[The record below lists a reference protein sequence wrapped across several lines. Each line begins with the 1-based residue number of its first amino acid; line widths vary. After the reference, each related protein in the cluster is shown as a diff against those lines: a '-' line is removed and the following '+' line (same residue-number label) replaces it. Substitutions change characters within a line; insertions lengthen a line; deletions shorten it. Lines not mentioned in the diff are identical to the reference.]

1 MPARGNLR
9 TTSTGG
15 ASLRR
20 LLLAPLAVLLQRVA
34 MRFPGAVER
43 FYARGLFPLIG
54 RALNTLTG
62 WIPFSL
68 AELTVWALVLAGTVW
83 VFHTLLSVAGASRGG
98 RLTTLWRRAAGLLV
112 LLASVYFWF
121 IVLWGLNYARQ
132 PFATIAG
139 LVVRPSSTA
148 ELGELCADLID
159 RANALRLSVK
169 EDANGIMRL
178 NGSIPDALRRAQL
191 GYLRAAE
198 VLPVLDG
205 RYGRPKGVVSSRL
218 WSYTGIAGAYFPFTG
233 EANVNTA
240 MPASSIP
247 HTACHEMAHQRGFA
261 REDEANYIAY
271 LACRLHPDPDFQYS
285 GTLAAVTEAMYQLR
299 QRDPARY
306 AELVKRLSD
315 GVRRDLRNEYD
326 FWHRY
331 EGPVADI
338 SERMNDRYL
347 KSNGQ
352 TDGVQSYG
360 RMVDLLLAEYRQRKV
375 NETSRPSRSRLG
387 AAR

>member
-1 MPARGNLR
+1 MPRHNVRITCLAYDGLQ
-9 TTSTGG
+9 
-15 ASLRR
+15 R
-20 LLLAPLAVLLQRVA
+20 LLLAPLALLLQRVA
-34 MRFPGAVER
+34 MHFPGAVER
-43 FYARGLFPLIG
+43 LYARGLFPLIG
-54 RALNTLTG
+54 RALNTLTA

-68 AELTVWALVLAGTVW
+68 AELTVWALALAGLTWIIRTVRR
-83 VFHTLLSVAGASRGG
+83 VACAERGR
-98 RLTTLWRRAAGLLV
+98 RLPALWRRIAGLLV
-112 LLASVYFWF
+112 LLAGVYFWF

-139 LVVRPSSTA
+139 LEVRPSSTA
-148 ELGELCADLID
+148 ELADLCADLID
-159 RANALRLSVK
+159 RANALRLNVK
-169 EDANGIMRL
+169 EDANGVMRL
-178 NGSIPDALRRAQL
+178 NDSVDGALRRASL

-198 VLPVLDG
+198 VFPVLGG
-205 RYGRPKGVVSSRL
+205 RYGRPKGVFSSRL

-271 LACRLHPDPDFQYS
+271 LVCRLHPDADFQYS

-306 AELVKRLSD
+306 AELVKRFSD
-315 GVRRDLRNEYD
+315 GVRRDLRNEYE
-326 FWHRY
+326 FWRRY
-331 EGPVADI
+331 EGPVADF
-338 SERMNDRYL
+338 SDRVNDQYL

-352 TDGVQSYG
+352 RDGVQSYG
-360 RMVDLLLAEYRQRKV
+360 RMVDLLLAEYRQRK
-375 NETSRPSRSRLG
+375 
-387 AAR
+387 AK